1 MGFIGLTSPDDLSV
15 GLLLIPFVLFGS
27 FIYFLTIFFLAV
39 FRYSQDDIKRQKA
52 VGLLI
57 ALLFT
62 NFAVLQSIGDITVQ
76 DILLAISITVVV
88 IIYITKFQFSSD

>member
-1 MGFIGLTSPDDLSV
+1 MCFLGLTSPDNLSV
-15 GLLLIPFVLFGS
+15 GLLLIPFVLLGCFV
-27 FIYFLTIFFLAV
+27 YFLTMFFLAV
-39 FRYSQDDIKRQKA
+39 FRYSQGDIKRQKA
-52 VGLLI
+52 VGFLI

-76 DILLAISITVVV
+76 DILLAMSITVVV